1 MNLAIIPA
9 RSGSTRIKDKNIM
22 DFCGTPMIGHPICAA
37 RESGLFDTIHVST
50 DSDRY
55 VEIVQELGEE
65 VEFLRDP
72 ALCQDRVGAI
82 NVLRWVV
89 REFKKRGRQ
98 FDNIWLIMATAPLL
112 KPEDLKR
119 GLALFEEHGRRHP
132 VAPVAAFASPV
143 ERGFRIGDDGLLEA
157 MFPEK
162 QIMHSQDFSPV
173 YHEAG
178 TFFLISREQLM
189 ADEADTY
196 NAFLPLIVP
205 RYRAVDIDEP
215 EDLVM
220 AEILFRG
227 QATVQREGSDG

>member
-22 DFCGTPMIGHPICAA
+22 DFCGTPMIGHPIAAA
-37 RESGLFDTIHVST
+37 RASGLFDTIHVST
-50 DSDRY
+50 DSGRY
-55 VEIVQELGEE
+55 VEIVEGLGEA

-72 ALCQDRVGAI
+72 ALCQNRVGAI
-82 NVLRWVV
+82 SVLRWVV
-89 REFKKRGRQ
+89 GEFEKRGKR

-112 KPEDLKR
+112 QPDDLKR
-119 GLALFEEHGRRHP
+119 GLTLFNKHDRRHP

-143 ERGFRIGDDGLLEA
+143 ERGFRIGANGMLEA
-157 MFPEK
+157 VFPEK

-189 ADEADTY
+189 ADVADTY
-196 NAFLPLIVP
+196 NEFLPLIVP
-205 RYRAVDIDEP
+205 RHRAVDIDEP

-227 QATVQREGSDG
+227 QTTAQSDG